1 MRSSNTYIYNSFPIP
16 IRRLWISI
24 YTSTIESTK
33 LSCHIFIVIS
43 SQNFML
49 YRMFQICFS
58 IIFPR
63 YFFGWICFPHVMFLC
78 FPYVIFSPLN
88 FPRIFYMIFCSFFL
102 HCTWWFPILYGTWFF
117 LFFLKV
123 VSDICLV
130 VFSVLVICYLFLEWR
145 LVFLFSFVNVFF
157 HEPGKL
163 EAMR

>member
-16 IRRLWISI
+16 IRRLWIFI

-117 LFFLKV
+117 LFF
-123 VSDICLV
+123 SQGG
-130 VFSVLVICYLFLEWR
+130 FWYLFGSFLCFGDLLFVSRMEIS
-145 LVFLFSFVNVFF
+145 VFV
-157 HEPGKL
+157 
-163 EAMR
+163 